1 MSNRNPN
8 HMISKFRW
16 DTLFDK
22 KEKGSELQERLS
34 HWSRINMPK
43 DVTDLFD
50 KVCPPE
56 QIWRIQSLEIDLGL
70 IDYNDLEFELSAR
83 LRTQLS
89 EKLIDLIIY
98 ANRGGKELEILNED
112 TSYIYL
118 ISSFLLNGIMPWTY
132 NPDDGSVNHM
142 LAAQLQTNKP
152 SVIDMISTVGV
163 TYENVRKRIAW
174 QVSEPNIIKIIAG
187 LEPNNHIQIID
198 FSNELIKIQAKETIV
213 QTSARDFRKQL
224 WLWILNYLLT
234 ERGSIFSKVA
244 YMRSTIR
251 QMANHYNIA
260 YTELINLIE
269 RAVIAVSK
277 VYGVKADFLATI
289 NIIANENT
297 SVKRETGLQVGSETD
312 LWNVLLR
319 CFKNISPRSKTQ
331 KADFNELIIS
341 LSKQNRLKF
350 RELLRSVGYA
360 EKQWLNTIK
369 DLNRASV
376 EAIFLTLNEHSGRD
390 LFKSLDFLSDAFNKI
405 NVKVEREV
413 LYNTSL
419 RFLYNHN
426 SSSAGVAAFLSYH
439 IAEISKLKQ
448 LKKTQLLNKVTN
460 IESTKTASTLK
471 FHNNLIAIYLSEIG
485 NTDSEVLKS
494 YFEDTLGDLIKQLLA
509 PNIDKERFYSVH
521 KTLSKNILLY
531 PKIALAALFAH
542 PDKNKLELLTYYILD
557 NYTTNFLFER
567 LDKTNPVFNYLQV
580 IILEV
585 KANQTYSILPV
596 NEVLIPIALQSIL
609 LKQGSAAAILEHII
623 VQFRRQIT
631 VAQGSVFDKLLNQ
644 LVGQKRLPYFK
655 SPVDTAISE
664 NKNIIEKISSIIS
677 SSASR
682 QEEVCG
688 LISKNLNNKAIIQL
702 CKYKS
707 QINSDILNYI
717 TPNGEQLLNSF
728 IKEYIA
734 IIQGKTE
741 QEIVSGLTEL
751 YWICITNYANHR
763 GQAARLA
770 ISFRA
775 AVSYHFNL
783 SDLKK
788 AEKITNYLPQGKQ
801 LMNTLIKEYF
811 SILKSAIPGV
821 NHAEI
826 LNRLSNL
833 YKKCLTDYNIHQGRS
848 EALNLLFRKSVLA
861 EFSISEKFVLPENMK
876 SPKQAEANFKHP
888 DKYFSD
894 QPNLILDA
902 LVSEYTIIL
911 KRQFPHL
918 TETEIISK
926 LIELQHE
933 LLAGSNENI
942 TSKLIAETF
951 KAKVLA
957 TFDITD
963 KSVLANHDISNF
975 SDAIFKTYLLQNNTK
990 ITGYQLFDFIE
1001 KGIKDESGTIKV
1013 GKSKIKLSEFL
1024 VLGFDINPSL
1034 LREIIS
1040 YTLVSQKRVDLF
1052 TVAIPLNQFCI
1063 WIAAGASSNVAI
1075 ALESI
1080 RLLYDIT
1087 LLCAPGRVATELLN
1101 RYYWHQSWKIITTNT
1116 FSNAELKVLVQH
1128 SFYLIMQ
1135 QTDVDTESIILAI
1148 TRNNIRL
1155 TPVLQSALT
1164 EYIPNF
1170 ANNLKLVAE
1179 PHAALLLAEQKELIY
1194 ELSYGLIILKQIQ
1207 PWYPG
1212 KDLLSA
1218 EGLLNEIIQRYPD
1231 KILLVLKQEIV
1242 PAQQMQWLHGSVNF
1256 KLLIASIAHLNRS
1269 RQSQLHIIEQF
1280 YKALGHVSISGISS
1294 TEIQYI
1300 LFKKTIKAW
1309 STDNWKIISVKNI
1322 WNELIWEIC
1331 TQRGVTSKDFIAGIE
1346 KLQIS
1351 LPPSLHISFNQL
1363 KDQHETAKSASP
1375 KIDMAKPI
1383 KQMLQKQQNSTAVKG
1398 GIPLRNAGMVILNSY
1413 IPMLFDRL
1421 GLTADRKFLD
1431 IPAQCNAVHYLQ
1443 YVITGLSTTEESLL
1457 PLNKVLCGLP
1467 LSYPIPDGI
1476 SITDEQTK
1484 LIEGL
1489 IQAVIGHWPAI
1500 GSTSTDGL
1508 RGNWLVRDGLLV
1520 ELEERWELTV
1530 EKRAYDLLIHKSPFS
1545 FSIIKYPWMDQP
1557 LHVQWPY

>member
-1 MSNRNPN
+1 
-8 HMISKFRW
+8 MISKFRW
-16 DTLFDK
+16 DTVFDK

-43 DVTDLFD
+43 DVTDVFD

-98 ANRGGKELEILNED
+98 ANRGGKDLEILNED
-112 TSYIYL
+112 TSHIYL

-132 NPDDGSVNHM
+132 KPDDGSVNQM

-152 SVIDMISTVGV
+152 SVIDMITTVGV
-163 TYENVRKRIAW
+163 THENVRRRIAW

-187 LEPNNHIQIID
+187 LEPNNHTQIID

-234 ERGSIFSKVA
+234 DRGSIFSKVA
-244 YMRSTIR
+244 YVRSTIR

-269 RAVIAVSK
+269 SAVIAVSK

-289 NIIANENT
+289 NIIVNENT
-297 SVKRETGLQVGSETD
+297 SVKRETGLQVVSETD

-319 CFKNISPRSKTQ
+319 YFKNISPKSKIQ
-331 KADFNELIIS
+331 KAEFNELIIG

-350 RELLRSVGYA
+350 RELLESIAYA

-369 DLNRASV
+369 DLNRASL
-376 EAIFLTLNEHSGRD
+376 EAIFLSLNERNGHD
-390 LFKSLDFLSDAFNKI
+390 LFQSLDFLSKAFSKI
-405 NVKVEREV
+405 NVKVERKV

-426 SSSAGVAAFLSYH
+426 SSSVGVAAFLSYH
-439 IAEISKLKQ
+439 IAEISKVKQ
-448 LKKTQLLNKVTN
+448 LKKSQLLNKVIN
-460 IESTKTASTLK
+460 IESIKTASALQ
-471 FHNNLIAIYLSEIG
+471 FHNSLIDIYLSEIA

-494 YFEDTLGDLIKQLLA
+494 YFEEVFGDLIKQLLA
-509 PNIDKERFYSVH
+509 SNIEKERFSSVH
-521 KTLSKNILLY
+521 KTLSKNIHLY
-531 PKIALAALFAH
+531 PKIALAALFAY
-542 PDKNKLELLTYYILD
+542 PDKTNLELLTYYILD
-557 NYTTNFLFER
+557 NYTIHFLFEQ

-585 KANQTYSILPV
+585 KTNQTYSILPI

-609 LKQGSAAAILEHII
+609 LKQGSAAAIFEHILAK
-623 VQFRRQIT
+623 FRRQIT

-664 NKNIIEKISSIIS
+664 DQNIIEKISRIIS

-682 QEEVCG
+682 LGEVCD
-688 LISKNLNNKAIIQL
+688 LISKNLNNKVIIQL
-702 CKYKS
+702 CRYKS
-707 QINSDILNYI
+707 QVNSDILNYI

-741 QEIVSGLTEL
+741 QEIVSGLTKL
-751 YWICITNYANHR
+751 YWKCITNYADHR

-770 ISFRA
+770 TSFRA

-801 LMNTLIKEYF
+801 LMDTLIKEYF

-826 LNRLSNL
+826 LHRLSDL
-833 YKKCLTDYNIHQGRS
+833 YKKCLTDYDSHQGRS
-848 EALNLLFRKSVLA
+848 EAFNLLFRKSVLA

-876 SPKQAEANFKHP
+876 LPKQAGANFKHP

-942 TSKLIAETF
+942 TSKSIAETF
-951 KAKVLA
+951 KAKALA
-957 TFDITD
+957 TIDITD
-963 KSVLANHDISNF
+963 KSVLASHDISNF
-975 SDAIFKTYLLQNNTK
+975 SDAIFKIYLLQNNTK
-990 ITGYQLFDFIE
+990 ITGYQLFEFIE
-1001 KGIKDESGTIKV
+1001 KGINDESETIKV
-1013 GKSKIKLSEFL
+1013 GKSKIKLSEL
-1024 VLGFDINPSL
+1024 LALGFDVNPSL

-1040 YTLVSQKRVDLF
+1040 YTPVSQKRVDLV

-1063 WIAAGASSNVAI
+1063 WVAVGASSTAAA

-1080 RLLYDIT
+1080 RLLCDII
-1087 LLCAPGRVATELLN
+1087 LLCATGQVASDLLN
-1101 RYYWHQSWKIITTNT
+1101 GYWHQSWKIITTGT
-1116 FSNAELKVLVQH
+1116 FSNAELKALVQD
-1128 SFYLIMQ
+1128 SFYLIMRQ
-1135 QTDVDTESIILAI
+1135 RDVDTESIMLAI

-1155 TPVLQSALT
+1155 TPALQSALT

-1170 ANNLKLVAE
+1170 ANNLKLIAE
-1179 PHAALLLAEQKELIY
+1179 PHTALLLAEQKELIY

-1207 PWYPG
+1207 SWYPG

-1218 EGLLNEIIQRYPD
+1218 EGLLNEIIQRYPE

-1242 PAQQMQWLHGSVNF
+1242 PAQQMQWLHRSVNF

-1269 RQSQLHIIEQF
+1269 KQSELHIIEQF

-1294 TEIQYI
+1294 TEIQHT

-1309 STDNWKIISVKNI
+1309 STDNWKIISVENI
-1322 WNELIWEIC
+1322 WNELIWEVC
-1331 TQRGVTSKDFIAGIE
+1331 TQRGVTPKDFIAGIE

-1351 LPPSLHISFNQL
+1351 LPPSLHISFYQL
-1363 KDQHETAKSASP
+1363 KDQHETAKSAPP
-1375 KIDMAKPI
+1375 KIDMAKPN
-1383 KQMLQKQQNSTAVKG
+1383 KQMLQKQHHSTAVKG
-1398 GIPLRNAGMVILNSY
+1398 GIPVRNAGMVILNSY

-1467 LSYPIPDGI
+1467 LSYPIADGV
-1476 SITDEQTK
+1476 SITDEQIT

-1545 FSIIKYPWMDQP
+1545 FSIIKYPWMDKP